1 MGDFTNVGLEGMPL
15 FATLTILATLST
27 LLLIK
32 SLNALLL
39 GPQYAE
45 SMGINVRR
53 IRNILLLVTGLL
65 TAVVT
70 AFCGPIAFIALAVP
84 HIARLY
90 TSTTDHRVL
99 LPMTILM
106 GSTIAL
112 LCNVV
117 ITLPADGT
125 VLPLNAVTPLIGV
138 PVIVYVLLK
147 R

>member
-1 MGDFTNVGLEGMPL
+1 
-15 FATLTILATLST
+15 
-27 LLLIK
+27 
-32 SLNALLL
+32 
-39 GPQYAE
+39 
-45 SMGINVRR
+45 MGINVRR